1 MVLYA
6 GHQRSSH
13 LPGAV
18 DICTSPSKHVK
29 IPSYPKMGDCGCAPH
44 PQSRSGRRPP
54 FPQMGQHMPMQYDRR
69 PPQARSNSPR
79 TFPPQ
84 FRKGR
89 SPSPE
94 LLGVARVSSRNLKAT
109 TRSPDF
115 ARLGTTMEELSK
127 LEFVEMQNIEEDLRD
142 FQLKRRKL
150 VFNIASI
157 NLSKAKKSIKKAVSK
172 MGL

>member
-1 MVLYA
+1 M
-6 GHQRSSH
+6 
-13 LPGAV
+13 
-18 DICTSPSKHVK
+18 
-29 IPSYPKMGDCGCAPH
+29 
-44 PQSRSGRRPP
+44 
-54 FPQMGQHMPMQYDRR
+54 
-69 PPQARSNSPR
+69 PR
-79 TFPPQ
+79 TGPPMI
-84 FRKGR
+84 RKGR
-89 SPSPE
+89 CPSPE
-94 LLGVARVSSRNLKAT
+94 LLGRSRNLKAT

-115 ARLGTTMEELSK
+115 AKLGATMEELSK